1 MVAITFLMALYNW
14 YDEGHFQLF
23 QTNFLAIT
31 GSSLAIIVSTKS
43 SKKCPRLRVLYT
55 IAAYFLVALGLLV
68 YTVYALNGPADSLHS
83 AAHMHIIIFPMIHI
97 TLTIFSLAIIEVIG
111 IILNIFSPKNKDI

>member
-1 MVAITFLMALYNW
+1 MYAIRSYYVLIMTTRNKILWVMVAITFLMALYNW

-83 AAHMHIIIFPMIHI
+83 AAHMHIIIRNNF
-97 TLTIFSLAIIEVIG
+97 V
-111 IILNIFSPKNKDI
+111 